1 MKGNKG
7 VTIFVAIMLLLAIA
21 IILVFSFFVFSQ
33 ESLESIMNKT
43 GGKTEKDI
51 QKRGVN
57 FYIKEI
63 KGTNVT
69 IVNNGKIKLPVED
82 FIFFFNNTKVETK
95 PYGTEKYIDPEEEMK
110 FNMTNFA
117 LAD

>member
-7 VTIFVAIMLLLAIA
+7 VTIFVAIMLLLVIA

-57 FYIKEI
+57 FYIKEV

-69 IVNNGKIKLPVED
+69 IVNNGKFKISVDDLAFFYNNSILEVE
-82 FIFFFNNTKVETK
+82 
-95 PYGTEKYIDPEEEMK
+95 PYESKKYMAPGEEMK
-110 FNMTNFA
+110 FNITSTKIK
-117 LAD
+117 